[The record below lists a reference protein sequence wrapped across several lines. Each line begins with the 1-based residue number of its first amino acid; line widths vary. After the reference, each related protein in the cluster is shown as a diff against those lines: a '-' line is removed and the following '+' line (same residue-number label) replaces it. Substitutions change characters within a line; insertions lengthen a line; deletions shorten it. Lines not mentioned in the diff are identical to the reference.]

1 MEHDETFYKKLLI
14 EALLHQGVE
23 VTFENLA
30 GDSPNEIVEKSCFQ
44 ALQKIWAVLDDDSL
58 QDFECIEQIFSIL
71 EGIGARGCLRN
82 DC

>member
-1 MEHDETFYKKLLI
+1 MQSNCAFYKNLLI
-14 EALLHQGVE
+14 EALSHQGVE

-30 GDSPNEIVEKSCFQ
+30 GDSPNEIVEKSCSL